1 MLDKDFVI
9 TQLRCSHTCFI
20 YLYILE
26 RIYQAKGKLSRVAPT
41 CRTWQLSWI
50 ITHKAWLNELS
61 MSVRWSGRG
70 SPELGL
76 RIALTNGAPGP
87 WPFTCTECSQKP
99 VRALTN
105 DLSKMLETY
114 I

>member
-1 MLDKDFVI
+1 M
-9 TQLRCSHTCFI
+9 
-20 YLYILE
+20 
-26 RIYQAKGKLSRVAPT
+26 
-41 CRTWQLSWI
+41 
-50 ITHKAWLNELS
+50 HKAWLNELS

-99 VRALTN
+99 VRDFLVGFERKQITPFEN
-105 DLSKMLETY
+105 LFTMDDSSFFLNKIKNQTSRFDGFIFYLS
-114 I
+114 